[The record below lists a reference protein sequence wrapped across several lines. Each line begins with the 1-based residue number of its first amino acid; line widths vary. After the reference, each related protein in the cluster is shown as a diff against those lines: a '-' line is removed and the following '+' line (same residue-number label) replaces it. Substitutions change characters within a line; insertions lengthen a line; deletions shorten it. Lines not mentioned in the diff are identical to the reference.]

1 MPIPSL
7 WNEILPPSPAGES
20 AMSPRLRLWVALR
33 RFVLWLPAT
42 AALIAAAAG
51 LAVLADQR
59 SDPPQPP
66 TIHMTELP
74 TTPTTRLRIDIN
86 TATQSELQT
95 LPGIGAS
102 RAEAIVA
109 LRAIEPFRSLAD
121 LFDRGVLDHNDVAA
135 IQNLA
140 AVYVSPHD

>member
-1 MPIPSL
+1 MPVQSL
-7 WNEILPPSPAGES
+7 WNEILPPNPTAES
-20 AMSPRLRLWVALR
+20 AISLRLRLWLALR
-33 RFVLWLPAT
+33 QSVLWLPAT

-51 LAVLADQR
+51 LAVLADQH
-59 SDPPQPP
+59 SAPPLPP
-66 TIHMTELP
+66 TIQMTQLP
-74 TTPTTRLRIDIN
+74 TTQTARLQIDIN
-86 TATQSELQT
+86 TATESELQT

-102 RAEAIVA
+102 RAETIVA
-109 LRAIEPFRSLAD
+109 LRAIEPFSSLSD